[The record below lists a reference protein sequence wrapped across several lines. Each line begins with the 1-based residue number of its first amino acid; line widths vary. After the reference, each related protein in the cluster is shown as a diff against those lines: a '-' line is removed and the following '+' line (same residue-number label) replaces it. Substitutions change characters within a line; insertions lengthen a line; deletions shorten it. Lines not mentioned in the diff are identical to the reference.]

1 MGEKTGE
8 GKAGRG
14 TRGVVDGE
22 REGKTKAPK
31 RKEQCALDR
40 ILTPARALAE
50 PPPPHLRSHGW
61 RPLSRESNPGPQATQ
76 LQLSKFILRLK

>member
-14 TRGVVDGE
+14 TRGAVDGE

-31 RKEQCALDR
+31 RKEQCPLDR

-50 PPPPHLRSHGW
+50 PP
-61 RPLSRESNPGPQATQ
+61 RPTSARTAGGPSVAGA
-76 LQLSKFILRLK
+76 SI